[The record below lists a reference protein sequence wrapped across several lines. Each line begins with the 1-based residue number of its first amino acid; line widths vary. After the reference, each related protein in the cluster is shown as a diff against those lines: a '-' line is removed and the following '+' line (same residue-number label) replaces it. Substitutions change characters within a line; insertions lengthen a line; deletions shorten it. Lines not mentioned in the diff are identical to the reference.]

1 MVTLEFSGIQGAPPV
16 FLNNE
21 APLRARSLDAL
32 ACAVRTCCDQANG
45 RFAAISKEAKANNME
60 EIPQKTII
68 TPTTTAGALCK
79 AKSLRIPSL
88 HETSCVSFRVVYLR
102 TLTLSLY
109 LCYFF

>member
-1 MVTLEFSGIQGAPPV
+1 MHMSKQ
-16 FLNNE
+16 N
-21 APLRARSLDAL
+21 L
-32 ACAVRTCCDQANG
+32 ADQEMHGGFVHYKQFGNG
-45 RFAAISKEAKANNME
+45 LKLKT
-60 EIPQKTII
+60 QKTII

-88 HETSCVSFRVVYLR
+88 HETSCVSFRVAYLR